1 MKEVVLELPK
11 FAFVV
16 VTRAALA
23 GGIGLLLSGK
33 LSNRQ
38 RRTIGTALV
47 TIGAITTIPAVLSVA
62 RGVGR
67 GRRDNLKPGVRRDE
81 RLTGVTRFP
90 RGADDEFVSV

>member
-1 MKEVVLELPK
+1 VKEVVLELPK

-62 RGVGR
+62 
-67 GRRDNLKPGVRRDE
+67 
-81 RLTGVTRFP
+81 
-90 RGADDEFVSV
+90 GAVATP